1 MIDPV
6 SLLYLLQN
14 LHMVRKTADLAAL
27 RSTKTSKHQGVELCL
42 TFKVA
47 KLIYDSKS
55 TCANDDKIWHF
66 VGDFYDFVARMS
78 LMKRGSVTH
87 A

>member
-1 MIDPV
+1 M
-6 SLLYLLQN
+6 
-14 LHMVRKTADLAAL
+14 MRKTADLAAL
-27 RSTKTSKHQGVELCL
+27 RSTKASKHQSVELCL

-66 VGDFYDFVARMS
+66 VGDCYDFVARMS
-78 LMKRGSVTH
+78 LVKRV